1 MSPRIL
7 LYGLPAELSRE
18 LRDVLITTHH
28 VPDIE
33 DEEEIRSGSVSW
45 PEVDLVFCPAE
56 RSALAN
62 LLQAT
67 AQQRP
72 RLRIIATS
80 RLPETAEWLDSVEA
94 GAADYCAA
102 PFEATQIRWLLDTHL
117 SKQKPVAA

>member
-33 DEEEIRSGSVSW
+33 DEEEIRAGSVSW
-45 PEVDLVFCPAE
+45 PEIDLVFCPAE
-56 RSALAN
+56 RGSLAT

-94 GAADYCAA
+94 GASDYCAA

>member
-1 MSPRIL
+1 MSPKIL

-33 DEEEIRSGSVSW
+33 DEGDSAGGSISW
-45 PEVDLVFCPAE
+45 PEIDLVFCSAE
-56 RSALAN
+56 RQALLH

-67 AQQRP
+67 APQRP

-94 GAADYCAA
+94 GATDYCAA

>member
-1 MSPRIL
+1 MSPKIL

-28 VPDIE
+28 VPEIE
-33 DEEEIRSGSVSW
+33 DDEKAAANPISW
-45 PEVDLVFCPAE
+45 QSIDLVFC
-56 RSALAN
+56 SANHESLTN

-67 AQQRP
+67 APQRP

-94 GAADYCAA
+94 GAVDYCAA
-102 PFEATQIRWLLDTHL
+102 PFEANQIRWLLEAHL

>member
-33 DEEEIRSGSVSW
+33 DEEEIRTGSVSW
-45 PEVDLVFCPAE
+45 PEVDLVFCSAE
-56 RSALAN
+56 RNSLAN

-67 AQQRP
+67 LQYRP

-94 GAADYCAA
+94 GATDYCAA